1 MKKIVARINVIAIL
15 VAFAFSLVG
24 CELFFNPSKYVNAYF
39 DAFYK
44 GDFEVYSKITSST
57 VDQIQKKYDSCCEAQ
72 VDVFAKLFG
81 FTDESGKIS
90 VDDSIREQIKDL
102 YKELYGRI
110 EYSVEDNAEKIQDGY
125 IVHVS
130 VSPILIF
137 EDSMAQVN
145 EFVDKYNAD
154 IVAGKYNDK
163 NTYSQEYLNKLYQQE
178 ILKVFKSRVNDI
190 RYDQSDKIDIRIVKN
205 NDKNSYYINAD
216 DLAKFS
222 KLVIKY
228 PS

>member
-1 MKKIVARINVIAIL
+1 MRKVIARINIIVIL
-15 VAFAFSLVG
+15 VASTFSLVG
-24 CELFFNPSKYVNAYF
+24 CGLFFNPGKYVSAYI
-39 DAFYK
+39 DALYK
-44 GDFEVYSKITSST
+44 GDFEDYSKMTSST
-57 VDQIQKKYDSCCEAQ
+57 VDQIQKKYDSGCESQ

-81 FTDESGKIS
+81 FTDESGEIS
-90 VDDSIREQIKDL
+90 VDDSIREQIEDL
-102 YKELYGRI
+102 YKELYGKI
-110 EYSVEDNAEKIQDGY
+110 EYVVEDNAEKLQDGY

-130 VSPILIF
+130 VSPMLIF
-137 EDSMAQVN
+137 EDSMPQVN

-163 NTYSQEYLNKLYQQE
+163 NAYSQEYLNTLYQQE

-190 RYDQSDKIDIRIVKN
+190 RYGESEHIDIRIMKN

-216 DLAKFS
+216 DLVKFS
-222 KLVIKY
+222 KLVIKC